1 MRVKKYMIEN
11 EYVVDR
17 IENNYIVLEDK
28 DLNFINIK
36 KEEVL
41 EDVREGDI
49 LIKVNNKYII
59 DYNKT
64 KNRKD
69 YINKKIKNLW
79 EE

>member
-1 MRVKKYMIEN
+1 MRVKKYMIEI

-64 KNRKD
+64 KNRKE

>member
-1 MRVKKYMIEN
+1 MIEN

-69 YINKKIKNLW
+69 HINKKIKNLW

>member
-64 KNRKD
+64 KNRKE